1 MITIRSAKSKLE
13 HAEGMNH
20 LLVRFDLI
28 GEVTAARIGIVLP
41 QGISRSSNL
50 SRFYEN
56 DKGEIVIYRP
66 DRADEFIITI
76 YTDEPISCGNKPIVV
91 ALIYKDKQ
99 GNEHRV
105 EYVYRMEVAL
115 EEQMDDVLID
125 EEVVAKVCEL
135 RLIQRNEGEG
145 DDSTDDDYTTAK
157 PILIAPGPYSDLEKK
172 YRIEG

>member
-13 HAEGMNH
+13 HADGMNH
-20 LLVRFDLI
+20 LIVQFGPI
-28 GEVTAARIGIVLP
+28 GDVTAARIGIVLP

-76 YTDEPISCGNKPIVV
+76 YTDEPISCGSKPIVAV
-91 ALIYKDKQ
+91 LIYTDKQ
-99 GNEHRV
+99 GNEQRI

-125 EEVVAKVCEL
+125 EEVVAKVREL
-135 RLIQRNEGEG
+135 RLAQRNDGER
-145 DDSTDDDYTTAK
+145 DALTDDYAAAK
-157 PILIAPGPYSDLEKK
+157 PIPIAPGPYSDLEKK